1 MVFEGYISLGGT
13 VDDIKESVRAC
24 MATAPMCMLVGETA
38 TELYYS
44 VLGSLHP
51 IRFLAGSARLDFDI
65 MSLSNTEIYGHYQTG
80 ALNVLKVMMYVSPYM
95 AVLHFSGPNPA
106 WANPVMGVF
115 VTSAGR
121 LWVLNMSTLKCSP
134 DGIDNFNYQPE
145 KIYFDYK
152 TEQEHYTL
160 IPARI
165 LDNSQGMV
173 LPELPYGL
181 YGVMALPTN
190 NSFYT
195 FPDGSTCYYKDNL
208 IYK

>member
-24 MATAPMCMLVGETA
+24 MSAAPMCELVGESA

-51 IRFLAGSARLDFDI
+51 IRFLVSAARVDFDI
-65 MSLSNTEIYGHYQTG
+65 MSLSNAEIYGHYQTG